1 MNKRRLIM
9 NIEIFKQ
16 LNNAYIKEM
25 EESSEEENYD
35 HIELCILLMQLEL
48 LNLNED
54 IKKIRLIENSLNKE
68 EGNEKKSKQKI

>member
-1 MNKRRLIM
+1 MNKRRLKM

-54 IKKIRLIENSLNKE
+54 IKKIRLTENSLKKE
-68 EGNEKKSKQKI
+68 EGNEKKSK